1 MNKKVC
7 CTCEVVVL
15 LIKPIVF
22 LTFSLS
28 SASLDLKVPIVFL
41 EQLQDGCHSTKRIH
55 HGFEHIH
62 PTVNHFCNQYLAEKY
77 PNKCN
82 RQWFIPSIE

>member
-1 MNKKVC
+1 MYKIVC

-28 SASLDLKVPIVFL
+28 SASLDLKVPILSHGERLKKKAELTPKVSVVTRARFL
-41 EQLQDGCHSTKRIH
+41 KG
-55 HGFEHIH
+55 
-62 PTVNHFCNQYLAEKY
+62 
-77 PNKCN
+77 
-82 RQWFIPSIE
+82 